1 MLLGLYRTKALPR
14 MPSAERVYILQ
25 MRVARDNELGERWSR
40 SRVHASLSLCM
51 LARLLGLHDLKG
63 STHDR

>member
-25 MRVARDNELGERWSR
+25 MRVARDNELGERWSFR
-40 SRVHASLSLCM
+40 EAACM
-51 LARLLGLHDLKG
+51 LPLVCACLPG
-63 STHDR
+63 S